1 MPVSD
6 VIAVNISVSAAGPTR
21 AGFGEPLIAAM
32 TCPFATGI
40 VREYTSLAGMISDG
54 FLVTNP
60 AYLCAAEV
68 FAQTPSPTALK
79 IAKRALPNTQVTK
92 LTLLSVNTT
101 DVYVLKL
108 RTPGG
113 SYQTVSFT
121 STGVPATDVA
131 TMNTAVTALA
141 IPNLTATH
149 ATTIL
154 TLTMTAGNLLDVAPG
169 SATLMTF
176 QDTTPDP
183 GIATDLANIL
193 TVDSNWYGLLLDS
206 NSALEITA
214 AAAWA
219 ESNGKLYGYNNTD
232 SGCMNAASTT
242 DIFYTEKQL
251 AHTRSFGIFA
261 QTTLLSYS
269 AAAWMGRLFPT
280 DAGSENW
287 AFKTL
292 SGVPTDV
299 LTDTQVH
306 AVENKNASVYTAL
319 FGLPLTQFGKTP
331 SGGFIDTKRGTDSL
345 TNDLQ
350 VAVVALQANTKKVPF
365 TDAGI
370 DMYRTVISGVLKQY
384 TDIGFL
390 AASPAFFVGLPLAAA
405 VDPTN
410 RINRNLP
417 LAFFTANLAGA
428 INSTT
433 LTGTLTA

>member
-1 MPVSD
+1 MPVND
-6 VIAVNISVSAAGPTR
+6 VITVNISVSAAGPTR

-32 TCPFATGI
+32 TCPFSTGQ
-40 VREYTSLAGMISDG
+40 VREYTSLAGMIADG

-60 AYLCAAEV
+60 AYLCASKV
-68 FAQTPSPTALK
+68 FSQTPSPAALK
-79 IAKRALPNTQVTK
+79 VAKRALPNTQVTK
-92 LTLLSVNTT
+92 WTLLSVVNT

-108 RTPGG
+108 ATPGG
-113 SYQTVSFT
+113 TVQTVT
-121 STGVPATDVA
+121 VPSTGVPATDVV
-131 TMNTAVTALA
+131 TVRTAVTALA
-141 IPNLTATH
+141 IPNLTATS

-154 TLTMTAGNLLDVAPG
+154 TLTMTAGNLLDVQPG
-169 SATLMTF
+169 NAALATF
-176 QDTTPDP
+176 ADTTPDP
-183 GIATDLANIL
+183 GIATDLANIAI
-193 TVDSNWYGLLLDS
+193 VDNNWYGLLLDS
-206 NSALEITA
+206 NSKAEITA

-219 ESNGKLYGYNNTD
+219 EANGKLLGWNSSD
-232 SGCMNAASTT
+232 SAVMDPVSTT
-242 DIFYTEKQL
+242 DILFLEKGL
-251 AHTRSFGIFA
+251 AHTSSYGLFA
-261 QTTLLSYS
+261 QTQLLCYS

-306 AVENKNASVYTAL
+306 AVENKNGSVYTAL

-331 SGGFIDTKRGTDSL
+331 SGGFIDTKRGTDALRS
-345 TNDLQ
+345 DLQ
-350 VAVVALQANTKKVPF
+350 VAVVALQANTKKIPF

-370 DMYRTVISGVLKQY
+370 DMFRNAISGVLKQY

-405 VDPTN
+405 VDSTN
-410 RINRNLP
+410 RIARNLP